1 MVVTEISFVYF
12 NVGLNFMATVLFVLF
27 FIYAY
32 NERRKI
38 YKRHDTI
45 SSFCAERNSWGSRFL
60 LSFTCIVGVNM
71 LCLHVE
77 EFNSRHQEADPFFWI
92 EIAVIFPLPFV
103 GMCYTKGKKYDERD
117 LIEEEFLIDNTR
129 QQDDIEVPR
138 SEMSMQLSY
147 ENENE
152 AVDCGFF
159 SFPIWVSE
167 KIHDIAAGIFFGGL
181 TFTNM
186 SYNTVLIS
194 NPKHLNKNPPLVISL
209 FIISVINLCV
219 LLIFIIINKIMI
231 GMCHSHGKRLRL
243 WSFVMECL
251 SGALIILLATLNSM
265 KRNDKI
271 GWID

>member
-1 MVVTEISFVYF
+1 MAVTEISFVYF
-12 NVGLNFMATVLFVLF
+12 NVGLNVMATFLFVLF

-103 GMCYTKGKKYDERD
+103 GLCYTKGKKYDERD
-117 LIEEEFLIDNTR
+117 LIEEEFLIENQR
-129 QQDDIEVPR
+129 NEQDIDIPR
-138 SEMSMQLSY
+138 SEMSIALSIEI
-147 ENENE
+147 ENES
-152 AVDCGFF
+152 VDCGFF
-159 SFPIWVSE
+159 SLPISVSE
-167 KIHDIAAGIFFGGL
+167 QIHDTAAGIFFGGL
-181 TFTNM
+181 TFTNFT
-186 SYNTVLIS
+186 YNTMLIVS
-194 NPKHLNKNPPLVISL
+194 PKSLGKSPALVISL
-209 FIISVINLCV
+209 FIISVINLFV
-219 LLIFIIINKIMI
+219 LLLFIIINKICI
-231 GMCHSHGKRLRL
+231 GIRHKHGKRLRL

-265 KRNDKI
+265 KRNKKI
-271 GWID
+271 TWID